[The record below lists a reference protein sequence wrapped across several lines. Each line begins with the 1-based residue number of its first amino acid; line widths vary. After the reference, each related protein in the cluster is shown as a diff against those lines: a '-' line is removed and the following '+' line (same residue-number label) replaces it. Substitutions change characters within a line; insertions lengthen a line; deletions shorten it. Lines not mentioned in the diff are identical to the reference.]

1 MPAAVATFLLRAQAS
16 RALHC
21 TAHTRLWR
29 HAALAAL
36 EDRQCAQLSCVP
48 STGDGA
54 TSAVTVAGKPKLCSA
69 PRSRPHA
76 MRVYGSTCSTL
87 LQRHKQGSSMR
98 AQGRGSMDGACQR
111 WWLAVAGVVPEAR
124 RQPCER
130 FESMIME
137 LVHALRS
144 GNHFDCA
151 RRLRWRISTRPT
163 CQTALRIEVSGCAA
177 QVPSGDGG
185 YG

>member
-1 MPAAVATFLLRAQAS
+1 MPAAVTTFLLRAQAS

-21 TAHTRLWR
+21 TALRTRGSGGTR
-29 HAALAAL
+29 
-36 EDRQCAQLSCVP
+36 RRSGGQCAQLSCVP

-54 TSAVTVAGKPKLCSA
+54 TSAVTVAGKPKLCIA

-87 LQRHKQGSSMR
+87 LQRNEQGSSMR

-163 CQTALRIEVSGCAA
+163 CQILRIVVSRCAA
-177 QVPSGDGG
+177 HVPSGDGG